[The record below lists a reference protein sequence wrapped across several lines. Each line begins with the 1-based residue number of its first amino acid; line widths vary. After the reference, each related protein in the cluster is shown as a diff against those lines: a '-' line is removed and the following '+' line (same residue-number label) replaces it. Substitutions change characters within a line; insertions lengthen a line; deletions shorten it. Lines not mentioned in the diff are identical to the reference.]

1 MYGIYKSK
9 LLVVKQNLC
18 KNNSVPLMRANAVD
32 NNYFLRLIFLAA
44 TKQIIV

>member
-9 LLVVKQNLC
+9 LLVVKQNNNLC

-32 NNYFLRLIFLAA
+32 NNSSIS
-44 TKQIIV
+44 